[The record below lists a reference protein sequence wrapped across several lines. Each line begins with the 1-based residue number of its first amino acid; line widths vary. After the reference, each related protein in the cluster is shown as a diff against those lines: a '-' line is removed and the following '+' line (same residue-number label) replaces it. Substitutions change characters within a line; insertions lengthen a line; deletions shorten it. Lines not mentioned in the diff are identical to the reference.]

1 MYLLGFSLDNI
12 SLMAVTIAVG
22 FVIDDAIIM
31 IENITR
37 LIRTGETPLDAAFKG
52 TRQMGFTIISI
63 AVALIAALI
72 PVLFMPDIVGRLFRE
87 FGLTL
92 VAAIIASAVV
102 SLTLTPMMCGQL
114 LTARR
119 VGRGRAFRPHV

>member
-12 SLMAVTIAVG
+12 SLMAVTIAIG

-31 IENITR
+31 IENIIR
-37 LIRTGETPLDAAFKG
+37 LIRAGETPINAAVKG

-63 AVALIAALI
+63 TVALTAALI

-87 FGLTL
+87 FGIDSGGGYNRLRAGVPDAHADAVPL
-92 VAAIIASAVV
+92 AAK
-102 SLTLTPMMCGQL
+102 
-114 LTARR
+114 R
-119 VGRGRAFRPHV
+119 